1 MLQKLTDHIAEAY
14 NRAAEFRDLADQAS
28 SEGSKTHYLQLAKS
42 WSYLAKSYTFVES
55 LERFLLDAHYKR
67 HWVVS
72 VQDMPM
78 PPVEDE

>member
-1 MLQKLTDHIAEAY
+1 MLQKLADHIAEAH
-14 NRAAEFRDLADQAS
+14 NRVAEFRDLADQAS
-28 SEGSKTHYLQLAKS
+28 DERRRHYLQLAKS

-55 LERFLLDAHYKR
+55 LERFLLDAHYKK